1 MFVPIAASHS
11 FPTSEFTI
19 VATSRNGYKLSEKRY
34 RVWIIKNGMN
44 NEWSELTSVAFAQ
57 LKFFLLFFQFILTMD
72 L

>member
-44 NEWSELTSVAFAQ
+44 NEWSVKVLWFVYLTS
-57 LKFFLLFFQFILTMD
+57 D
-72 L
+72 LNLPPTFSC